1 MTAIYARQSL
11 DIKDSLSIENQIDLC
26 RRAAEGEVRVYQ
38 DKGFSGKNT
47 NRPAFLQLMEAVK
60 RGEIHRIL
68 VYRLDRFSRSI
79 ADFSQV
85 WVVLERYNVQ
95 FQSVTENFDT
105 ASPMGR
111 AMLNIVMTFAQLE
124 RETTAE
130 RVRDN
135 YRHRV
140 QLGAWPGGP
149 APYGF
154 DLEKVSDGLGRLTS
168 TLVVNEK
175 ASVVIEAFHSYLKPG
190 SSLRG
195 VAKDM
200 TSRGVLA
207 PRRKTWDNVTLSR
220 MFRNPCYVKADEEV
234 YWFYISQGVSIQQ
247 PKEAFDGDHGCILI
261 GKRDRGKEKR
271 NPAGL
276 QQLAVGNH
284 KGILPSSLWL
294 QVQEKLSG
302 NHQLPRSQAGKYS
315 WLTGLMKCGKC
326 GYALRINLDRRSGK
340 TYLLCSGRSNYG
352 VCDASIQIDICELE
366 SKVEAAL
373 QRVLDQCPN
382 EELYSMDDSRTQ
394 ELEEIE
400 QKICRLVM
408 ALAESS
414 EVAVGYISSEIERLD
429 RKKKELEKKIKKMSS
444 SGSQARRIDLHTASF
459 DEKKLVAKE
468 FIQRISIIG
477 EEVNIEWKL

>member
-11 DIKDSLSIENQIDLC
+11 DVKDSLSIENQIELC
-26 RRAAEGEVRVYQ
+26 RRTAEGEVKVYQ

-47 NRPAFLQLMEAVK
+47 NRPAFLQLMEAVQ

-79 ADFSQV
+79 ADFSQI
-85 WVVLERYNVQ
+85 WTVLEQYNVQ

-154 DLEKVSDGLGRLTS
+154 DIEKGKDWQGRSTS
-168 TLVVNEK
+168 VLAENEK
-175 ASVVIEAFHSYLKPG
+175 SSVVIEAFQSYLKPG
-190 SSLRG
+190 VSLRG
-195 VAKDM
+195 LAKEL
-200 TSRGVLA
+200 TGRGLPA
-207 PRRKTWDNVTLSR
+207 PRKEAWDSVTLSR

-234 YWFYISQGVSIQQ
+234 YWHYISQGVTIQQ
-247 PKEAFDGDHGCILI
+247 PKEAFDGIHGCILI

-271 NPAGL
+271 NPSGL

-294 QVQEKLSG
+294 QVQDKLSG
-302 NHQLPRSQAGKYS
+302 NRQLDRSQAGKYS
-315 WLTGLMKCGKC
+315 WLTGLMKCGTC
-326 GYALRINLDRRSGK
+326 GYALRINLDKRSGK
-340 TYLLCSGRSNYG
+340 HYLLCSGRSNYG
-352 VCDASIQIDICELE
+352 VCDASISLDLRELE
-366 SKVEAAL
+366 SEVEAAL
-373 QRVLDQCPN
+373 QKVLDQCP
-382 EELYSMDDSRTQ
+382 EEDLYPAEDSRTE

-400 QKICRLVM
+400 TKISRLVA

-414 EVAVGYISSEIERLD
+414 EIAAGYISSEIERLHKKKLELEESL
-429 RKKKELEKKIKKMSS
+429 RKKRAPGGQVK
-444 SGSQARRIDLHTASF
+444 RIDLRTADF
-459 DEKKLVAKE
+459 EDKKLVARE
-468 FIQRISIIG
+468 FIQRIDIVG
-477 EEVNIEWKL
+477 EEVNIEWKI